1 LNMRL
6 VDGEM
11 TPAGSKYSL
20 SQITSAMVLTP
31 DSLHIESGTAHRG
44 EATVIASGDIGWP
57 NDQPTV
63 SLKAQ
68 AIALPLEQ
76 ELRDILPAD
85 AQAGWDSLRPQ
96 GTVDAEL
103 TYHNDAVR
111 VADALPRTQSAAQ
124 LIPSPGTPGEG
135 QGGGLI
141 VESPS
146 DHNVR
151 PELAPPPQPSPGVPG
166 EGAKSA
172 RDASIRPAQT
182 QPAETFKLVLQ
193 PRTLSIKPVG
203 LPYQF
208 DALKGVLSIE
218 GEHLVISG
226 MTARHG
232 EAAFAMT
239 GTGEL
244 GARPSYDMQITAKNV
259 LIGKTLRDAMP
270 ESVQNIIDGL
280 KLHGPCNFRFGKIV
294 YRAADPSATTSP
306 AAVPNPTNPA
316 VADVSADGDLDFS
329 LALALHGAAL
339 DVGVPL
345 DNVNGT
351 INLDAQLHD
360 GSLAAMR
367 GNLAVDSVSLGGRTL
382 HNFTADLVRS
392 DDGNGLKL
400 QKMQADLA
408 GGQMAGEL
416 DIVFPTD
423 GPSRYTMD
431 LVLNNADVRELA
443 GDTDRSIQGN
453 LTASLS
459 LEGAWGD
466 PDSRRGRGDV
476 LVTGKDMYR
485 IPLIL
490 GLLQVTNLALPIAQ
504 PFHRGS
510 VRYSLDGQRVN
521 FDQIELRSDQM
532 LMTGTGHLDFGTK
545 QVRMT
550 FVTDNANGIQLPFIN
565 DLLKGARNELLKINV
580 KGTITQ
586 PKVETSVMGTFTTT
600 VDEVLK
606 GDSGK

>member
-1 LNMRL
+1 
-6 VDGEM
+6 
-11 TPAGSKYSL
+11 
-20 SQITSAMVLTP
+20 
-31 DSLHIESGTAHRG
+31 
-44 EATVIASGDIGWP
+44 
-57 NDQPTV
+57 
-63 SLKAQ
+63 
-68 AIALPLEQ
+68 
-76 ELRDILPAD
+76 
-85 AQAGWDSLRPQ
+85 
-96 GTVDAEL
+96 
-103 TYHNDAVR
+103 
-111 VADALPRTQSAAQ
+111 
-124 LIPSPGTPGEG
+124 
-135 QGGGLI
+135 
-141 VESPS
+141 
-146 DHNVR
+146 
-151 PELAPPPQPSPGVPG
+151 
-166 EGAKSA
+166 
-172 RDASIRPAQT
+172 
-182 QPAETFKLVLQ
+182 
-193 PRTLSIKPVG
+193 
-203 LPYQF
+203 
-208 DALKGVLSIE
+208 
-218 GEHLVISG
+218 

-232 EAAFAMT
+232 DAEFAIT

-244 GARPSYDMQITAKNV
+244 GTRPSYNMQLTAKNV
-259 LIGKTLRDAMP
+259 LIDRALRDAVP
-270 ESVQNIIDGL
+270 EPVQNIIDGL

-294 YRAADPSATTSP
+294 YRAPDPSATTAP
-306 AAVPNPTNPA
+306 APA
-316 VADVSADGDLDFS
+316 NETTPAIADGSVAGDLDFS
-329 LALALHGAAL
+329 LALTLHGGGL

-360 GSLAAMR
+360 GTLAGIG
-367 GNLAVDSVSLGGRTL
+367 GNLDVDSVSMAGRTL
-382 HNFTADLVRS
+382 SNFSADLVRS

-400 QKMQADLA
+400 MKMQADLA
-408 GGQMAGEL
+408 GGQMAGEV
-416 DIVFPTD
+416 DISFPND

-431 LVLNNADVRELA
+431 VVLNNADVRELA
-443 GDTDRSIQGN
+443 RETDPSIQGN

-466 PDSRRGRGDV
+466 PASRRGRGDV
-476 LVTGKDMYR
+476 LVTGKEMYR